1 MKTTVQIRKVFN
13 ATDSKV
19 KAIVS
24 ITLDDL
30 FVIHGVKVIETERGR
45 FLAMP
50 NENRPDAQG
59 ENMRR
64 NIFHPITSDARR
76 QLEKAVF
83 EAYEGYLVKGK
94 SAPEISK

>member
-1 MKTTVQIRKVFN
+1 MKTTVVIRKVFN
-13 ATDSKV
+13 SPNSKV
-19 KAIVS
+19 KAIVN

-30 FVIHGVKVIETERGR
+30 FVVHGVKVIEAEKGR

-50 NENRPDAQG
+50 SENRLNAKG

-64 NIFHPITSDARR
+64 DIFHPISSDARN

-83 EAYEGYLVKGK
+83 DAYEGYLTQQQ
-94 SAPEISK
+94 SKTEPCK